1 MEELYRSL
9 YAKYAA
15 GLSEDELDSKVQ
27 YALQQDPSEFI
38 NAFYQKYTGAGPS
51 ESQVNYMNSYLSQ
64 KSQEPKDDL
73 IDEDGEPGWIQK
85 LFGRKQE
92 VTAETEGEYFDFL
105 INPGSFTRKDKERL
119 VQLKDS
125 YSQLGPSEAMKGYQT
140 DYENNLKQYGDDPST
155 FQEMWAGLKAIGN
168 NVGAIPE
175 IAADSFFRPVR
186 VMYGSEEAEK
196 LIGGVSAARGGFA
209 KGGLKGKLGKGMQT
223 AWAISQGSGD
233 AALQLHQLLVEELGQ
248 DYTADDLEKLM
259 EDEDRF
265 MQMRRSAAVK
275 GMGTAI
281 TDYAF
286 MNLSL
291 GAGKKINRVLANTK
305 VGQKM
310 GRVGRGALAV
320 GGAMQVEGFGGA
332 TAEGVGQFASNI
344 SEGDSISDAAKK
356 IDGSELVL
364 EYFAEQFF
372 GGVTGTA
379 GLAKSG
385 KYTINGNEHT
395 ESDFRAM
402 VDGMTDEQLAQI
414 TYDIEGDIGTKQLI
428 DERRNDGIIKNNL
441 DTRVTDEGDRA
452 RLFDLEKELQ
462 ALESTP
468 EKSRTQSKTNQIAD
482 KKKQIKEITNS
493 YFERSSE
500 LEQAKKATGEAQVKQ
515 ALGQDIAEAMGGTA
529 EILSQE
535 EVRNKYGD
543 EAGNSAGFEMDGKV
557 ILNRDVALNNGM
569 LNVAAHEFIHQALRG
584 RLSNKDTQAKTIK
597 AIEKFQQRMS
607 ETNPDIHAKILDNYA
622 KGNYKPEQYQGAN
635 IDEYLG
641 QLADLM
647 RNDKSIVRK
656 IQGKGR
662 IEAFI
667 DDVRNLISEA
677 LGIPKAELNFE
688 TADDVVNFM
697 VAHNKA
703 FTNRK
708 ADKRFRKFTSEKVF
722 TTGEK
727 KFSKVTIPDGNP
739 KEYVDSL
746 TKNAK
751 TKAEFLDNGG
761 FNTVYQGI
769 LNGDFDKLM
778 TGMTAAQKEIV
789 KFGDPTDQTIPGLA
803 LRLANYDP
811 AKTPSLYKWFGSQL
825 VYSKKDANKGLVK
838 QKKKPKSID
847 AARKNEEGE
856 SKFTQVEDKTQL
868 TPEEKT
874 DIALQRARKAKPKKE
889 KPTLRRKVGFERGGE
904 VHKKIVAAVKRNILR
919 KIVIDRKATKKDVAA
934 GLAKKKGEVITETLD
949 ITDLRW
955 QKEIARAI
963 GLDLQSLMMDRMGR
977 STLEYTKFLDEFI
990 EEAFEMMDQ
999 NLINTRYDALV
1010 VKVVDRQGSQQSAL
1024 DKKVKSKTAGN
1035 ALFEKREKTKEELIQ
1050 YFLKRGRKNSLAQV
1064 LGTEFGFDATME
1076 IFADKEFLSKAE
1088 LALVNKNNLKNKAL
1102 IAIIAKQINRDP
1114 KIKFSKV
1121 LSDKQKAEL
1130 YNSDFKQNLLNQN
1143 LPVTQKN
1150 IAKVL
1155 NDMFPEWGTETISR
1169 FAREVKNIVKK
1180 FVDIAVEKYDAT
1192 GLDIGK
1198 FIEADF
1204 NLRIKK
1210 KKLLEQFGAN
1220 NIFEFFGV
1228 KDENGKVLKAQDA
1241 YRNEK
1246 LRSESREFIKNYH
1259 VDKFKRA
1266 KDKVKALQL
1275 LWLHR
1280 KNNTSAG
1287 RDKNR
1292 SIEYYQVFQGIQDY
1306 NENVWGALKEFG
1318 VEIKGKDLYY
1328 QGKKIETPVTPTQ
1341 DANTI
1346 SKEKLIEQYSDR
1358 QEYADLAWEESQNF
1372 LAYIM
1377 KNGTAA
1383 QKAMAVTTMKQD
1395 MQGLFKSAAPVEFY
1409 FEGTHKGPLTWEH
1422 MMSTQ
1427 QALMRSI
1434 AWHAGKSEISL
1445 DQIKAKYKVAV
1456 IPRVMDNNINVQFR
1470 EDSLADIINDPIDK
1484 RYYNNATYG
1493 YKNMFAIKSLDP
1505 NKANDDA
1512 IGQAW
1517 VDAGKENTPTQKDLK
1532 RLKVADELNAKFSKI
1547 NQDESKGIS
1556 IFDFDDTLA
1565 RTNSKIIVKLP
1576 GKKAYKINA
1585 TEFAQQSADLEAA
1598 GAEFDFSEFTKV
1610 IDGKKGPFFKLAQQ
1624 INSKFGNKNIF
1635 ILTARP
1641 QEAAYAI
1648 HAFLKGIGLNVPL
1661 ENITGLEN
1669 GTAQAKADW
1678 VAEKLNEGYNNIL
1691 FADDAIK
1698 NVRAVKKLLDK
1709 HDVKS
1714 DVRQAQV
1721 KFSKTL
1727 DQNFNEILEQQSGI
1741 NKDETYS
1748 NAAAKAAAQN
1758 KNKFKFFIPPSAED
1772 FAGLL
1777 YQFLPKGKAG
1787 NISMKFL
1794 KQALIDPYWAG
1805 VRSLNAS
1812 KQALANDFAD
1822 LKEKFPK
1829 AFKSLTKDI
1838 GYKEFTYE
1846 HAIRAYL
1853 FNKAGYKVP
1862 GLSDKDLKAL
1872 IDKVESQPNIRGFAD
1887 LVGRTT
1893 KLDKGY
1899 SAPQEHWIT
1908 GSIAYDF
1915 FNIAQKENRKIHLA
1929 TWIERKNK
1937 IFSEKNMNKIEAI
1950 YGTDFREALEEILW
1964 RMEHGTN
1971 RTQGK
1976 SKLVNGF
1983 MNWVNNSVGAI
1994 MFFNTRSAI
2003 LQTISMVNF
2012 LNWSDNNPMA
2022 AGIAFANQP
2031 QFWADFSMI
2040 FNSDMLKQRRAGLQS
2055 DVNEA
2060 EIAQAVAGKK
2070 DKFSAAVAYL
2080 LRKGFLPTQL
2090 ADSFAISMGGAS
2102 FYRNRFNTYTSQG
2115 LSKEDAHNKAF
2126 ADFQQTSEES
2136 QQSADPA
2143 LISSQQAGPLGRL
2156 ILAFQNTPMQYAR
2169 LIKKAVLD
2177 LKNGRGD
2184 VKTNISK
2191 ILYYGA
2197 VQNIIFSTL
2206 QSGLFFLAFSDE
2218 DEEELIESKQMRALN
2233 TSLDSL
2239 LRGTGVYGAG
2249 VSTIKNIILQF
2260 NKQNEKGYRAD
2271 HAYTVIEAVNLSPP
2285 IGSKIRKLYS
2295 ATQTHKFN
2303 KKVIKEMGMD
2313 IDNPAVLAIA
2323 NTISAATNIP
2333 LDRVVMKLNNLRA
2346 STDSDLEVWKRLAVF
2361 LGWNTWD
2368 FGIKNKA
2375 VEEAKKQSKRNN
2387 NRQPKTRTTKK
2398 R

>member
-1 MEELYRSL
+1 
-9 YAKYAA
+9 
-15 GLSEDELDSKVQ
+15 
-27 YALQQDPSEFI
+27 
-38 NAFYQKYTGAGPS
+38 
-51 ESQVNYMNSYLSQ
+51 
-64 KSQEPKDDL
+64 
-73 IDEDGEPGWIQK
+73 
-85 LFGRKQE
+85 
-92 VTAETEGEYFDFL
+92 
-105 INPGSFTRKDKERL
+105 
-119 VQLKDS
+119 
-125 YSQLGPSEAMKGYQT
+125 
-140 DYENNLKQYGDDPST
+140 
-155 FQEMWAGLKAIGN
+155 
-168 NVGAIPE
+168 
-175 IAADSFFRPVR
+175 
-186 VMYGSEEAEK
+186 
-196 LIGGVSAARGGFA
+196 
-209 KGGLKGKLGKGMQT
+209 
-223 AWAISQGSGD
+223 
-233 AALQLHQLLVEELGQ
+233 
-248 DYTADDLEKLM
+248 
-259 EDEDRF
+259 
-265 MQMRRSAAVK
+265 
-275 GMGTAI
+275 
-281 TDYAF
+281 
-286 MNLSL
+286 
-291 GAGKKINRVLANTK
+291 
-305 VGQKM
+305 
-310 GRVGRGALAV
+310 
-320 GGAMQVEGFGGA
+320 
-332 TAEGVGQFASNI
+332 
-344 SEGDSISDAAKK
+344 
-356 IDGSELVL
+356 
-364 EYFAEQFF
+364 
-372 GGVTGTA
+372 
-379 GLAKSG
+379 
-385 KYTINGNEHT
+385 
-395 ESDFRAM
+395 
-402 VDGMTDEQLAQI
+402 
-414 TYDIEGDIGTKQLI
+414 
-428 DERRNDGIIKNNL
+428 
-441 DTRVTDEGDRA
+441 
-452 RLFDLEKELQ
+452 
-462 ALESTP
+462 
-468 EKSRTQSKTNQIAD
+468 
-482 KKKQIKEITNS
+482 
-493 YFERSSE
+493 
-500 LEQAKKATGEAQVKQ
+500 
-515 ALGQDIAEAMGGTA
+515 
-529 EILSQE
+529 
-535 EVRNKYGD
+535 
-543 EAGNSAGFEMDGKV
+543 
-557 ILNRDVALNNGM
+557 
-569 LNVAAHEFIHQALRG
+569 
-584 RLSNKDTQAKTIK
+584 
-597 AIEKFQQRMS
+597 
-607 ETNPDIHAKILDNYA
+607 
-622 KGNYKPEQYQGAN
+622 
-635 IDEYLG
+635 
-641 QLADLM
+641 
-647 RNDKSIVRK
+647 
-656 IQGKGR
+656 
-662 IEAFI
+662 
-667 DDVRNLISEA
+667 
-677 LGIPKAELNFE
+677 
-688 TADDVVNFM
+688 
-697 VAHNKA
+697 
-703 FTNRK
+703 
-708 ADKRFRKFTSEKVF
+708 
-722 TTGEK
+722 
-727 KFSKVTIPDGNP
+727 
-739 KEYVDSL
+739 
-746 TKNAK
+746 
-751 TKAEFLDNGG
+751 
-761 FNTVYQGI
+761 
-769 LNGDFDKLM
+769 
-778 TGMTAAQKEIV
+778 
-789 KFGDPTDQTIPGLA
+789 
-803 LRLANYDP
+803 
-811 AKTPSLYKWFGSQL
+811 
-825 VYSKKDANKGLVK
+825 
-838 QKKKPKSID
+838 
-847 AARKNEEGE
+847 
-856 SKFTQVEDKTQL
+856 
-868 TPEEKT
+868 
-874 DIALQRARKAKPKKE
+874 
-889 KPTLRRKVGFERGGE
+889 
-904 VHKKIVAAVKRNILR
+904 
-919 KIVIDRKATKKDVAA
+919 
-934 GLAKKKGEVITETLD
+934 
-949 ITDLRW
+949 
-955 QKEIARAI
+955 
-963 GLDLQSLMMDRMGR
+963 
-977 STLEYTKFLDEFI
+977 
-990 EEAFEMMDQ
+990 
-999 NLINTRYDALV
+999 
-1010 VKVVDRQGSQQSAL
+1010 
-1024 DKKVKSKTAGN
+1024 
-1035 ALFEKREKTKEELIQ
+1035 
-1050 YFLKRGRKNSLAQV
+1050 
-1064 LGTEFGFDATME
+1064 
-1076 IFADKEFLSKAE
+1076 EFLSKAE

-1102 IAIIAKQINRDP
+1102 IAIIAKQINRDS
-1114 KIKFSKV
+1114 KMKFSKV
-1121 LSDKQKAEL
+1121 LSDEQKAEL

>member
-15 GLSEDELDSKVQ
+15 GLSEDELDGKVQ

-607 ETNPDIHAKILDNYA
+607 ETNPDIHAMILDNYA

-662 IEAFI
+662 IQAFI

-789 KFGDPTDQTIPGLA
+789 KFGDPTDPTIPGLA

-811 AKTPSLYKWFGSQL
+811 AKTPSLYKWFGSNL
-825 VYSKKDANKGLVK
+825 VYSKRDANKGLVQ

-847 AARKNEEGE
+847 AAKKNEEGDT
-856 SKFTQVEDKTQL
+856 FATQIEDKTEL

-874 DIALQRARKAKPKKE
+874 DLSLQKAKPKKE
-889 KPTLRRKVGFERGGE
+889 KLPLRRKLGFERNGT
-904 VHKKIVAAVKRNILR
+904 VHNEIKDAIKRNILR
-919 KIVIDRKATKKDVAA
+919 NIVIDRKATKKDVEA

-955 QKEIARAI
+955 QKEIGRAL
-963 GLDLQSLMMDRMGR
+963 GLDLQSLMMKRMGR
-977 STLEYTKFLDEFI
+977 SEEDFTSFLNEFI
-990 EEAFEMMDQ
+990 EEAFKMMDQ
-999 NLINTRYDALV
+999 NLINNRYDELV
-1010 VKVVDRQGSQQSAL
+1010 VKVVDRQGSAQSAL
-1024 DKKVKSKTAGN
+1024 NKKVKSKTAGN
-1035 ALFEKREKTKEELIQ
+1035 ALFEKRNKTKEELVE
-1050 YFLKRGRKNSLAQV
+1050 YFLKRGRKNSLAQI
-1064 LGTEFGFDATME
+1064 LGTEFAFDALME
-1076 IFADKEFLSKAE
+1076 VLLEPDMLTKAE
-1088 LALVNKNNLKNKAL
+1088 EVLVNANGLKGDALVAL
-1102 IAIIAKQINRDP
+1102 IAKQINRDP
-1114 KIKFSKV
+1114 SIKFSKV
-1121 LSDKQKAEL
+1121 LSLDEKQQFLAKSDVLFETLKGFNRTPTAKVIAQALRQVFPNWDQASIDTFSRELHNPVKRYMDKIALTKNVDFGVATLEAVNIAQADINVKKL
-1130 YNSDFKQNLLNQN
+1130 YKIKGASFLFNNKSLRNASRQLLNTYM
-1143 LPVTQKN
+1143 LESTKGLTGK
-1150 IAKVL
+1150 AKV
-1155 NDMFPEWGTETISR
+1155 
-1169 FAREVKNIVKK
+1169 
-1180 FVDIAVEKYDAT
+1180 
-1192 GLDIGK
+1192 
-1198 FIEADF
+1198 
-1204 NLRIKK
+1204 
-1210 KKLLEQFGAN
+1210 
-1220 NIFEFFGV
+1220 
-1228 KDENGKVLKAQDA
+1228 
-1241 YRNEK
+1241 
-1246 LRSESREFIKNYH
+1246 
-1259 VDKFKRA
+1259 
-1266 KDKVKALQL
+1266 DKVKQL
-1275 LWLHR
+1275 LLH
-1280 KNNTSAG
+1280 KSHNTGAG
-1287 RDKNR
+1287 TNLKSMIKR
-1292 SIEYYQVFQGIQDY
+1292 YQVFQGVNDFY
-1306 NENVWGALKEFG
+1306 DNTLKTIPG
-1318 VEIKGKDLYY
+1318 VEIKGTKVFVD
-1328 QGKKIETPVTPTQ
+1328 GKQIETIKTPSQ
-1341 DANTI
+1341 NANTT
-1346 SKEKLIEQYSDR
+1346 SKADFESQYKDR
-1358 QEYADLAWEESQNF
+1358 QKAADLAFKELNEYMAW
-1372 LAYIM
+1372 LH
-1377 KNGTAA
+1377 KNGNNETIAMSVMTLKSHMGSMLKTAA
-1383 QKAMAVTTMKQD
+1383 PA
-1395 MQGLFKSAAPVEFY
+1395 EFY
-1409 FEGTHKGPLTWEH
+1409 FEGKYKGKLRYEH
-1422 MMSTQ
+1422 MLPTEFVVMTLAKYHSGVDT
-1427 QALMRSI
+1427 SI
-1434 AWHAGKSEISL
+1434 TPSEV
-1445 DQIKAKYKVAV
+1445 QAKYKVAI
-1456 IPRVMDNNINVQFR
+1456 IPEVMDKNIDVFNRQDRLSSF
-1470 EDSLADIINDPIDK
+1470 DFKNDNIDVV
-1484 RYYNNATYG
+1484 YYNAATWG
-1493 YKNMFAIKSLDP
+1493 YPNMFPIKSLSG
-1505 NKANDDA
+1505 KGELIGEAWANFDDSY
-1512 IGQAW
+1512 
-1517 VDAGKENTPTQKDLK
+1517 NTKKDLD
-1532 RLKVADELNAKFSKI
+1532 RLVVKDKIVRKYSKLI
-1547 NQDESKGIS
+1547 PDESKGMS

-1565 RTNSKIIVKLP
+1565 RSNSKVGVTMP
-1576 GKKAYKINA
+1576 DGTTMKINA

-1598 GAEFDFSEFTKV
+1598 GAEFNFDEFNKV
-1610 IDGKKGPFFKLAQQ
+1610 IDGKKGPFFDLATQ
-1624 INSKFGNKNIF
+1624 INSKFGNKNIY

-1648 HAFLKGIGLNVPL
+1648 HTFLKGMGLNVPIN
-1661 ENITGLEN
+1661 NIVGLED
-1669 GTAQAKADW
+1669 GRASAKADW
-1678 VAEKLNEGYNNIL
+1678 VANKVAEGYNNIL

-1698 NVRAVKKLLDK
+1698 NVKAVKEVLDFA
-1709 HDVKS
+1709 DVKS
-1714 DVRQAQV
+1714 DVRQAKI

-1727 DQNFNEILEQQSGI
+1727 DENFNTILEKKSGI
-1741 NKDETYS
+1741 KKETEFS
-1748 NAAAKAAAQN
+1748 KAAARAAGQN
-1758 KNKFKFFIPPSAED
+1758 KNKFRFFIPPSAED
-1772 FAGLL
+1772 FVGLL

-1787 NISMKFL
+1787 DISMKFF

-1805 VRSLNAS
+1805 IRSLNAS
-1812 KQALANDFAD
+1812 KQAIQNDFRE
-1822 LKEKFPK
+1822 LKKRFPN
-1829 AFKSLTKDI
+1829 AFKALTKDA
-1838 GYKEFTYE
+1838 GYKGFTNE
-1846 HAIRAYL
+1846 MAIRTYL
-1853 FNKAGYKVP
+1853 WNKAGFDIP
-1862 GLSDKDLKAL
+1862 GMSKSDEIAL
-1872 IDKVESQPNIRGFAD
+1872 VNLVKSKPNMRGFAD
-1887 LVGRTT
+1887 MVGATS
-1893 KLDKGY
+1893 KMDQGY
-1899 SAPQEHWIT
+1899 IKPGESWTA
-1908 GSIAYDF
+1908 GSIAFDF
-1915 FNIAQKENRKIHLA
+1915 FEIAQKENRKKYLA
-1929 TWIERKNK
+1929 TWKQRKDE

-1950 YGTDFREALEEILW
+1950 YGSDFKNALEDILW
-1964 RMEHGTN
+1964 RMENGTN
-1971 RTQGK
+1971 RRSGNN
-1976 SKLVNGF
+1976 KLVNQF
-1983 MNWVNNSVGAI
+1983 QNWVNNSVGAI
-1994 MFFNTRSAI
+1994 MFFNARSAV
-2003 LQTISMVNF
+2003 LQTISMINF
-2012 LNWSDNNPMA
+2012 INWSDNNPLK
-2022 AGIAFANQP
+2022 AGMAFANQP

-2060 EIAQAVAGKK
+2060 EIAQAVAGKR
-2070 DKFSAAVAYL
+2070 DKASAAIAYL
-2080 LRKGFLPTQL
+2080 LQKGFLPTQM
-2090 ADSFAISMGGAS
+2090 ADSFAISMGGAT
-2102 FYRNRFNTYTSQG
+2102 FYRNRFNTYKKQG
-2115 LSKEDAHNKAF
+2115 LTDAQAKEKAF
-2126 ADFQQTSEES
+2126 ADFQQTSEVA

-2143 LISSQQAGPLGRL
+2143 LISGQQAGPLGRL

-2169 LIKKAVLD
+2169 LIKKSVLD

-2197 VQNIIFSTL
+2197 IQNIIFSSL
-2206 QSGLFFLAFSDE
+2206 QSALFAGLFDD
-2218 DEEELIESKQMRALN
+2218 DEEMLDSKKARALN
-2233 TSLDSL
+2233 TSIDSL
-2239 LRGTGVYGAG
+2239 LRGMGIAGAS
-2249 VSTIKNIILQF
+2249 VSTIKNMILQF
-2260 NKQNEKGYRAD
+2260 NKQSEKEYRAD
-2271 HAYTVIEAVNLSPP
+2271 YAYVAIDAVNLSPP
-2285 IGSKIRKLYS
+2285 IGSKVRKLYS
-2295 ATQTHKFN
+2295 AMQTYKFN
-2303 KKVIKEMGMD
+2303 RKIIPQMGMD
-2313 IDNPAVLAIA
+2313 IDNPAFLAVA
-2323 NTISAATNIP
+2323 NVISATTNIP
-2333 LDRVVMKLNNLRA
+2333 TDRVIMKINNLRA
-2346 STDSDLEVWKRLAVF
+2346 SADVNNETWQRIAMF
-2361 LGWNTWD
+2361 MGWNTWD
-2368 FGIKNKA
+2368 VGVKNPQVEALKKA
-2375 VEEAKKQSKRNN
+2375 NKKTNK
-2387 NRQPKTRTTKK
+2387 KTKTKYRK
-2398 R
+2398 

>member
-9 YAKYAA
+9 YAKYAT

-105 INPGSFTRKDKERL
+105 INPGSFTKKDKERL

-414 TYDIEGDIGTKQLI
+414 TYEIEGDVGTKQLI
-428 DERRNDGIIKNNL
+428 DERRNDGVIKNNL

-452 RLFDLEKELQ
+452 KLFDLEKELQ
-462 ALESTP
+462 ALENTP

-500 LEQAKKATGEAQVKQ
+500 LEQAKKATSEAQVKQ
-515 ALGQDIAEAMGGTA
+515 VLGQDIAEAMGGTA

-607 ETNPDIHAKILDNYA
+607 ETNPDIHAMILDNYA

-656 IQGKGR
+656 IQGKNK
-662 IEAFI
+662 IQAFI

-751 TKAEFLDNGG
+751 TKAEFQSPDGG
-761 FNTVYQGI
+761 FGQVYEGI
-769 LNGDFDKLM
+769 LNGDFDKLL
-778 TGMTAAQKEIV
+778 TGFTTEQKNKAREE
-789 KFGDPTDQTIPGLA
+789 LA
-803 LRLANYDP
+803 NRLINYDP
-811 AKTPSLYKWFGSQL
+811 ALTPSLYKWFGSNI
-825 VYSKKDANKGLVK
+825 VYSKREANKALAIEAET
-838 QKKKPKSID
+838 KKKTKSID
-847 AARKNEEGE
+847 QAKANQEGDT
-856 SKFTQVEDKTQL
+856 FATQIEDKTEL

-874 DIALQRARKAKPKKE
+874 DLSLQKAKPKKE
-889 KPTLRRKVGFERGGE
+889 KPTLRRKLGFERNGT
-904 VHKKIVAAVKRNILR
+904 VHNEIKDAIKRNILR
-919 KIVIDRKATKKDVAA
+919 NIVVDRKATKKDVEA

-955 QKEIARAI
+955 QKEIGRAL
-963 GLDLQSLMMDRMGR
+963 GLDLQSLMMKRMGR
-977 STLEYTKFLDEFI
+977 SEEDFTSFLNDHI
-990 EEAFEMMDQ
+990 VEAFKMMDQ
-999 NLINTRYDALV
+999 NLINNRYGDLV

-1024 DKKVKSKTAGN
+1024 NKRVKSKTAGN
-1035 ALFEKREKTKEELIQ
+1035 ALFEKRNKTKEELVE

-1064 LGTEFGFDATME
+1064 LGTEFGFDALVEVLLEPDMLT
-1076 IFADKEFLSKAE
+1076 KAE
-1088 LALVNKNNLKNKAL
+1088 EALVNKNGLKGDALVAL
-1102 IAIIAKQINRDP
+1102 IAKQVNRDSS
-1114 KIKFSKV
+1114 IKFSKV
-1121 LSDKQKAEL
+1121 LSLDEKQQFLAK
-1130 YNSDFKQNLLNQN
+1130 SDVLFETLKGFNRT
-1143 LPVTQKN
+1143 PT
-1150 IAKVL
+1150 AKVIAQAL
-1155 NDMFPEWGTETISR
+1155 KQVFPNWDQASIDTFSR
-1169 FAREVKNIVKK
+1169 ELHNPVKRYMDKIDLTKN
-1180 FVDIAVEKYDAT
+1180 VDFSTAT
-1192 GLDIGK
+1192 LEAINLAQDDI
-1198 FIEADF
+1198 
-1204 NLRIKK
+1204 NLRKLYGIKESFSILSNNK
-1210 KKLLEQFGAN
+1210 SERNLQRDAQAEYVLSFKNLTGKAKVDKVKKLLLHKSHNTGAGTKLESM
-1220 NIFEFFGV
+1220 IKRYQVYQGV
-1228 KDENGKVLKAQDA
+1228 KDFND
-1241 YRNEK
+1241 NT
-1246 LRSESREFIKNYH
+1246 IN
-1259 VDKFKRA
+1259 
-1266 KDKVKALQL
+1266 L
-1275 LWLHR
+1275 LP
-1280 KNNTSAG
+1280 
-1287 RDKNR
+1287 
-1292 SIEYYQVFQGIQDY
+1292 
-1306 NENVWGALKEFG
+1306 G
-1318 VEIKGKDLYY
+1318 VEVKGTKVFVD
-1328 QGKKIETPVTPTQ
+1328 GKQIETIKTPSQ
-1341 DANTI
+1341 NANTT
-1346 SKEKLIEQYSDR
+1346 SKADFESQYKDR
-1358 QEYADLAWEESQNF
+1358 QKAADLAFEELNE
-1372 LAYIM
+1372 YIAWLH
-1377 KNGTAA
+1377 KNTSKKVTAMSLMTLKSHMGSMLKTAA
-1383 QKAMAVTTMKQD
+1383 PA
-1395 MQGLFKSAAPVEFY
+1395 EFY
-1409 FEGTHKGPLTWEH
+1409 FEGKHKGKLRYEH
-1422 MMSTQ
+1422 MLPTEFVVMTLAKYHSGVDTSVTPAEVQ
-1427 QALMRSI
+1427 
-1434 AWHAGKSEISL
+1434 
-1445 DQIKAKYKVAV
+1445 AKYKVAI
-1456 IPRVMDNNINVQFR
+1456 IPEVMDKNIDVFNRQSRLSSF
-1470 EDSLADIINDPIDK
+1470 DFKNDNIDVV
-1484 RYYNNATYG
+1484 YYNAATWG
-1493 YKNMFAIKSLDP
+1493 YPNMFPIKSLSG
-1505 NKANDDA
+1505 KGEVIGEAWASFDDSY
-1512 IGQAW
+1512 
-1517 VDAGKENTPTQKDLK
+1517 NTKKDLD
-1532 RLKVADELNAKFSKI
+1532 RLVVKDKIVRKYSKLI
-1547 NQDESKGIS
+1547 PDESKGMS

-1565 RTNSKIIVKLP
+1565 RSNSKVGVTMP
-1576 GKKAYKINA
+1576 DGTTMKINA

-1598 GAEFDFSEFTKV
+1598 GAEFNFDEFNKV
-1610 IDGKKGPFFKLAQQ
+1610 IDGKKGPFFDLATQ
-1624 INSKFGNKNIF
+1624 INSKFGNKNIY

-1648 HAFLKGIGLNVPL
+1648 HTFLKGIGLNVPIN
-1661 ENITGLEN
+1661 NIVGLED
-1669 GTAQAKADW
+1669 GRASAKADW
-1678 VAEKLNEGYNNIL
+1678 VANKVAEGYNNIL

-1698 NVRAVKKLLDK
+1698 NVKAVKEVLDFA
-1709 HDVKS
+1709 DVKS
-1714 DVRQAQV
+1714 DVRQAKI

-1727 DQNFNEILEQQSGI
+1727 DENFNTILEKKSGI
-1741 NKDETYS
+1741 KKETEFS
-1748 NAAAKAAAQN
+1748 KAAARAAGQN

-1772 FAGLL
+1772 FVGLL

-1787 NISMKFL
+1787 DMSMKFF

-1805 VRSLNAS
+1805 IRSLNAS
-1812 KQALANDFAD
+1812 KQAIQNDFRE
-1822 LKEKFPK
+1822 LKKRFPN
-1829 AFKSLTKDI
+1829 AFKALTKDA
-1838 GYKEFTYE
+1838 GYKGFTNE
-1846 HAIRAYL
+1846 MAIRTYL
-1853 FNKAGYKVP
+1853 WNKAGFDIP
-1862 GLSDKDLKAL
+1862 GMSKSDEIAL
-1872 IDKVESQPNIRGFAD
+1872 VNLVKSKPNMRGFAD
-1887 LVGRTT
+1887 MVGATS
-1893 KLDKGY
+1893 KMDQGY
-1899 SAPQEHWIT
+1899 IKPGESWTA
-1908 GSIAYDF
+1908 GSIAFDF
-1915 FNIAQKENRKIHLA
+1915 FEIAQKENRKKYLA
-1929 TWIERKNK
+1929 IWKQRKDE

-1950 YGTDFREALEEILW
+1950 YGSDFKNALEDILW
-1964 RMEHGTN
+1964 RMENGTN
-1971 RTQGK
+1971 RRSGNN
-1976 SKLVNGF
+1976 KLVNQF
-1983 MNWVNNSVGAI
+1983 QNWVNNSVGAI
-1994 MFFNTRSAI
+1994 MFFNARSAV
-2003 LQTISMVNF
+2003 LQTISMINF
-2012 LNWSDNNPMA
+2012 INWSDNNPLK
-2022 AGIAFANQP
+2022 AGMAFANQP

-2070 DKFSAAVAYL
+2070 DKASAAIAYL
-2080 LRKGFLPTQL
+2080 LQKGFLPTQM
-2090 ADSFAISMGGAS
+2090 ADSFAISMGGAT
-2102 FYRNRFNTYTSQG
+2102 FYRNRFNTYKKQG
-2115 LSKEDAHNKAF
+2115 LTDVQAKEKAF
-2126 ADFQQTSEES
+2126 ADFQQTSEVA

-2143 LISSQQAGPLGRL
+2143 LISGQQAGPLGRL

-2169 LIKKAVLD
+2169 LIKKSVLD

-2197 VQNIIFSTL
+2197 IQNIIFSSL
-2206 QSGLFFLAFSDE
+2206 QSALFAGLFDD
-2218 DEEELIESKQMRALN
+2218 DEEMLDSKKARALN
-2233 TSLDSL
+2233 TSIDSL
-2239 LRGTGVYGAG
+2239 LRGMGIAGAS
-2249 VSTIKNIILQF
+2249 VSTIKNMILQF
-2260 NKQNEKGYRAD
+2260 NKQSEKEYRAD
-2271 HAYTVIEAVNLSPP
+2271 YAYVAIDAVNLSPP
-2285 IGSKIRKLYS
+2285 IGSKVRKLYS
-2295 ATQTHKFN
+2295 AMQTYKFN
-2303 KKVIKEMGMD
+2303 RKIIPQMGMD
-2313 IDNPAVLAIA
+2313 IDNPAFLAVA
-2323 NTISAATNIP
+2323 NVISAATNIP
-2333 LDRVVMKLNNLRA
+2333 TDRVIMKINNLRA
-2346 STDSDLEVWKRLAVF
+2346 SADANNETWQRIAMF
-2361 LGWNTWD
+2361 MGWNTWD
-2368 FGIKNKA
+2368 VGVKNPQVEALKKA
-2375 VEEAKKQSKRNN
+2375 NKKTNK
-2387 NRQPKTRTTKK
+2387 KTKTKYRK
-2398 R
+2398 